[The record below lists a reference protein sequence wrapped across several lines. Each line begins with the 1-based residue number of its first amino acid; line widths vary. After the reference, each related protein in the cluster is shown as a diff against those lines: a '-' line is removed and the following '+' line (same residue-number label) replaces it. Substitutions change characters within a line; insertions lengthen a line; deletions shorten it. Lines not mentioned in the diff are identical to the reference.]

1 MGEPHPCRDPH
12 PRKSRYRDLVGNVMD
27 MSIHIAH
34 DFLGIK
40 EKGLRW
46 ASVVGLLQEGKEG
59 RSQNKAAFK
68 LQKEVGRG

>member
-1 MGEPHPCRDPH
+1 MI
-12 PRKSRYRDLVGNVMD
+12 RKSIQRFGRVCDGYVHSHRT
-27 MSIHIAH
+27 

-40 EKGLRW
+40 EKSLGW

-59 RSQNKAAFK
+59 GSQNKAAFE